1 MVAPERHPASARP
14 AGRFRLALDLPSTAI
29 LILAAAGLVALVIF
43 DLSPPLAFNDDWMY
57 SWSVRQLV
65 AGHGLHSFPQSTAL
79 ATVQVLWGAA
89 ISLGH
94 PDQRLLRLSVVPLV
108 ILTAWCSYWLARRL
122 GADRFWSLVAGATLL
137 ASPLFMANATS
148 FMSDNFYTGL
158 VMAIAVTGVA
168 WISSGRWRW
177 LCVALLVMAPLQRQL
192 GIALIPALTLGLV
205 LWKRPTWERSD
216 SLAVAAIWI
225 LPAAAAL
232 AADRLTV
239 SEPLYSV
246 IAPSQLN
253 VGHAIFPLPAMLG
266 LALIPFLAALA
277 FRPTART
284 LPSPRGGG
292 KNRAPTRPRYAGE
305 GDIRES
311 GWSLASAGL
320 GLVGAIG
327 CLVDL
332 RQFGMTFPGNVLSPL
347 GFAAI
352 LSGSKPPIFPGPV
365 FRALEIA
372 AVTTF
377 VLLFVLRRRS
387 WTPRALGPAA
397 LLLVLIS
404 ASQFL
409 PLLAVPWFIYDRYFF
424 PVMAPL
430 VPVIAAVA
438 ARAHFQAAAR
448 AWATVAIAAGLVL
461 YAVGE
466 QDYLAWQAA
475 RDRAAQLAYGM
486 ASADQVQAGFE
497 ANAVYVELPRYE
509 RTGRAD
515 FFAILGPA
523 HPQITLLFA
532 AAADPREGVSYSSLA
547 PGRIVLGHP
556 SER

>member
-1 MVAPERHPASARP
+1 MLAPEPRPASARP
-14 AGRFRLALDLPSTAI
+14 AGRFRLAFDLPSAAVVT
-29 LILAAAGLVALVIF
+29 LAAAGLAALVIF

-79 ATVQVLWGAA
+79 ALVQVLWGTA

-94 PDQRLLRLSVVPLV
+94 PDERLLRLSVVPLV
-108 ILTAWCSYWLARRL
+108 CLTAWCSYWLARRL
-122 GADRFWSLVAGATLL
+122 GADRFWSLTAGAALL

-158 VMAIAVTGVA
+158 AMAIAVTGVA
-168 WISSGRWRW
+168 WISGGRWRW
-177 LCVALLVMAPLQRQL
+177 LCVALLVIAPLQRQL
-192 GIALIPALTLGLV
+192 GIALVPALTLALV

-216 SLAVAAIWI
+216 SLAVAVIWI

-232 AADRLTV
+232 AANRLTV

-246 IAPSQLN
+246 LAPSQLN
-253 VGHAIFPLPAMLG
+253 VWHAIFPLPAMLG
-266 LALIPFLAALA
+266 LGLIPFLAAIA
-277 FRPTART
+277 FRPAA
-284 LPSPRGGG
+284 PSQ
-292 KNRAPTRPRYAGE
+292 
-305 GDIRES
+305 ES
-311 GWSLASAGL
+311 GWSLVSAGL
-320 GLVGAIG
+320 GVVGAIG

-332 RQFGMTFPGNVLSPL
+332 LQFGMIFPGNVLSPI
-347 GFAAI
+347 GFTAI
-352 LSGSKPPIFPGPV
+352 LSGSKPPIFPGAV
-365 FRALEIA
+365 FRALEIV
-372 AVTTF
+372 AVATF

-430 VPVIAAVA
+430 IPVIAAVA
-438 ARAHFQAAAR
+438 ARAHYQRAAK
-448 AWATVAIAAGLVL
+448 AWATAAIAAGLVL
-461 YAVGE
+461 YAIGE

-475 RDRAAQLAYGM
+475 RDRAAQLAYGI
-486 ASADQVQAGFE
+486 ASPDQVQAGFE

-509 RTGRAD
+509 RTGHAD
-515 FFAILGPA
+515 LFAILGPVD
-523 HPQITLLFA
+523 PQVTLLFA
-532 AAADPREGVSYSSLA
+532 PATDQRPGVSYSSLA

-556 SER
+556 TER

>member
-1 MVAPERHPASARP
+1 MVAPERHPASVRP
-14 AGRFRLALDLPSTAI
+14 SGRLRLPLDLPSAGIAI
-29 LILAAAGLVALVIF
+29 LAGVGLVALVIF

-57 SWSVRQLV
+57 TWSVRQLV

-94 PDQRLLRLSVVPLV
+94 PDPRLLRLSVVPLV
-108 ILTAWCSYWLARRL
+108 LLTACCSYWLARRL
-122 GADRFWSLVAGATLL
+122 GANRFWSLTAGAALL

-168 WISSGRWRW
+168 WISGGRWRW

-192 GIALIPALTLGLV
+192 GIALIPTLTLGLV
-205 LWKRPTWERSD
+205 LWKRPTWQRQD
-216 SLAVAAIWI
+216 TLALAAIWI
-225 LPAAAAL
+225 FPAVVVL
-232 AADRLTV
+232 AVDRLTV

-246 IAPSQLN
+246 IAPSQVN
-253 VGHAIFPLPAMLG
+253 PGHAIFPLAAMLG
-266 LALIPFLAALA
+266 LAMIPFLAALA
-277 FRPTART
+277 FRSGTPT
-284 LPSPRGGG
+284 LPSPASGGG
-292 KNRAPTRPRYAGE
+292 NK
-305 GDIRES
+305 ES
-311 GWSLASAGL
+311 WWSLASAGL
-320 GLVGAIG
+320 GVIGAIG

-332 RQFGMTFPGNVLSPL
+332 RQFGMIFPGNVLSPI
-347 GFAAI
+347 GFTAI
-352 LSGSKPPIFPGPV
+352 LSGAKPPIFPGAV

-387 WTPRALGPAA
+387 WTPRALGPSA

-404 ASQFL
+404 ASQFV
-409 PLLAVPWFIYDRYFF
+409 PLMVVPWFIYDRYFF

-430 VPVIAAVA
+430 IPVIAVVA
-438 ARAHFQAAAR
+438 TRANYQRAAR
-448 AWATVAIAAGLVL
+448 AWATVAIAAGLIL
-461 YAVGE
+461 YGIGE

-475 RDRAAQLAYGM
+475 RDQAARLAYGM
-486 ASADQVQAGFE
+486 MSPEQVQAGFE

-509 RTGRAD
+509 RTGHAD

-523 HPQITLLFA
+523 NPQITLMFA
-532 AAADPREGVSYSSLA
+532 PTHDAQAGVSYSSLA
-547 PGRIVLGHP
+547 PGRIVLAHP
-556 SER
+556 NQR